1 MKANFLLTIIDG
13 KPQVRFSESADEL
26 IAAYKESNDE
36 CMLFIRPTA
45 SKRKRAGNSE
55 ASVKKAKPAK

>member
-13 KPQVRFSESADEL
+13 KPQARFSENADEL
-26 IAAYKESNDE
+26 IAAYKESTEE

-45 SKRKRAGNSE
+45 SKRKRAMNSE
-55 ASVKKAKPAK
+55 AVTKKTKPAK

>member
-13 KPQVRFSESADEL
+13 KPQTRFSENADEL

-55 ASVKKAKPAK
+55 VVLKKSKSTK